1 MKNQSQK
8 GRQLVF
14 LNGGIAIAYIIAI
27 QISHAFTTLPG
38 EVASVWF
45 PSAITLPMVYY
56 YGTKVFSGII
66 IGSII
71 GLIPALS
78 SLDPPL
84 SLINSLL
91 LNTICIIANCLQPW
105 LARYL
110 LNKFSRHQE
119 IFTHLS
125 SVLVFIVA
133 SFFAPLISAML
144 GVTGLLI
151 VNALTIGEY
160 PLAFITWWLA
170 SALAHILFSPPVIIY
185 REKEVL
191 HQKASYGEIIINL
204 SILCVICIIIFQFA
218 YPLEYLLLPILI
230 WGVFRLNRWN
240 SSLLVSF
247 VAFVAITATGK
258 GYGIFVKS
266 SVNESLMLLQSFT
279 AMLSLTTLILSAVL
293 SERQIA
299 QQSLKETLENLEIK
313 VFERTRELTQA
324 QLNLKHA
331 NYTLEKMANTDSLTQ
346 VANRRYFDRTLEK
359 EWNKAIETQQSLS
372 LLLIDIDC
380 FKQYNDTYGHPQGDE
395 CLIQVAQ
402 TFKSVI
408 RHDYDCVARYGGEEF
423 AVILP
428 NTNLKEAK
436 VVALKIIE
444 KIRQL
449 EIEHRTSTA
458 SNFLTLSIGISVS
471 NPQLHDSLDDF
482 IQKADQALYQAKKQG
497 RDRFVIYYE

>member
-66 IGSII
+66 IGSIV

-91 LNTICIIANCLQPW
+91 LNTICVIANCLQPW
-105 LARYL
+105 FARYL

-133 SFFAPLISAML
+133 SFVAPLISAML

-170 SALAHILFSPPVIIY
+170 SALAHILFSPPMIIY

-230 WGVFRLNRWN
+230 WGVFRLNRCN

-266 SVNESLMLLQSFT
+266 SVNDSLMLLQSFT

-331 NYTLEKMANTDSLTQ
+331 NHTL
-346 VANRRYFDRTLEK
+346 
-359 EWNKAIETQQSLS
+359 
-372 LLLIDIDC
+372 
-380 FKQYNDTYGHPQGDE
+380 
-395 CLIQVAQ
+395 
-402 TFKSVI
+402 
-408 RHDYDCVARYGGEEF
+408 
-423 AVILP
+423 
-428 NTNLKEAK
+428 
-436 VVALKIIE
+436 
-444 KIRQL
+444 
-449 EIEHRTSTA
+449 
-458 SNFLTLSIGISVS
+458 
-471 NPQLHDSLDDF
+471 
-482 IQKADQALYQAKKQG
+482 KKNC
-497 RDRFVIYYE
+497 

>member
-91 LNTICIIANCLQPW
+91 LNTICVIANCLQPW
-105 LARYL
+105 FARYL

-133 SFFAPLISAML
+133 SFVAPLISAML

-151 VNALTIGEY
+151 VNALTMEEY

-170 SALAHILFSPPVIIY
+170 SALAHILFSPPMIIY

-191 HQKASYGEIIINL
+191 HQKAGYREIFISL
-204 SILCVICIIIFQFA
+204 SVLYFICIIVFQFA

-230 WGVFRLNRWN
+230 WGVFRLNRYN

-346 VANRRYFDRTLEK
+346 VANRRYFDRRLRE
-359 EWNKAIETQQSLS
+359 EWHNMLVMAQPLS

-380 FKQYNDTYGHPQGDE
+380 FKQYNDTYGHLQGDD

-408 RHDYDCVARYGGEEF
+408 RHNSDCIARYGGEEF
-423 AVILP
+423 AIILP
-428 NTNLKEAK
+428 NTNQQEAQI
-436 VVALKIIE
+436 VANKILQEVRKLKIDH
-444 KIRQL
+444 K
-449 EIEHRTSTA
+449 TSTVLK
-458 SNFLTLSIGISVS
+458 FVTLSIGVTTSI
-471 NPQLHDSLDDF
+471 PQVDDSLDNF
-482 IQKADQALYQAKKQG
+482 VTKADKALYQAKKQG
-497 RDRFVIYYE
+497 RDRFVILV

>member
-1 MKNQSQK
+1 LKNQSQK
-8 GRQLVF
+8 GHQLVF

-56 YGTKVFSGII
+56 YGTKVFVGII

-78 SLDPPL
+78 SLDPSL

-91 LNTICIIANCLQPW
+91 LNTVCIIANCLQPW
-105 LARYL
+105 LGRYL
-110 LNKFSRHQE
+110 IKKFSRHQE
-119 IFTHLS
+119 IFIHLS

-144 GVTGLLI
+144 GVTVLLI

-170 SALAHILFSPPVIIY
+170 SALAHILFSPPMIIY

-191 HQKASYGEIIINL
+191 HQKAGYGEIIINL

-313 VFERTRELTQA
+313 VLERTKELTQA
-324 QLNLKHA
+324 QVNLKHA
-331 NYTLEKMANTDSLTQ
+331 NYALEKMANTDCLTQ
-346 VANRRYFDRTLEK
+346 VANRRYFDRRLRE
-359 EWNKAIETQQSLS
+359 EWHNMLAMAQPLS

-395 CLIQVAQ
+395 CLIRIAQ
-402 TFKSVI
+402 TFKSVT
-408 RHDYDCVARYGGEEF
+408 RHNSDCIARYGGEEF
-423 AVILP
+423 AIILP
-428 NTNLKEAK
+428 NINQQEAQI
-436 VVALKIIE
+436 VANKILQEVRKLKIDH
-444 KIRQL
+444 K
-449 EIEHRTSTA
+449 TSTV
-458 SNFLTLSIGISVS
+458 LKIVTLSIGITTSI
-471 NPQLHDSLDDF
+471 PQINDSLDDF
-482 IQKADQALYQAKKQG
+482 ITKADKALYQAKQQG
-497 RDRFVIYYE
+497 RDRFVVLV